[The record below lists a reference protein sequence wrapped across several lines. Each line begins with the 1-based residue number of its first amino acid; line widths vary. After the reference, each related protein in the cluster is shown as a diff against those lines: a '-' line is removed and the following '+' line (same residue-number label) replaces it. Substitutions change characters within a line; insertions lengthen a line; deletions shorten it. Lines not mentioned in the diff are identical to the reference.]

1 MVFCFNTLQLYD
13 MSLFRHDVLQGLGW
27 SAIPRNLPQAF
38 HAARNPDVFPRL
50 QDRQIQLRGAL
61 PPGK

>member
-1 MVFCFNTLQLYD
+1 MTCLSLDMMFCKVWDGQP
-13 MSLFRHDVLQGLGW
+13 SQ
-27 SAIPRNLPQAF
+27 NLLQAF

-61 PPGK
+61 PGKWW